1 MVLPECVLLILL
13 GQALL
18 LDHREL
24 QARVEA
30 VLREKGEIDT
40 PTYKAIVGTSRRT
53 LVPLM
58 EPLGIDAY
66 INPRATTVSSILRH
80 IRHGRVRGVYSIG
93 DAEAELSEAGLAASL
108 GLARE
113 LAAWRPQRVVT
124 SPLRRAWVLAEAL
137 AGHCGLDLHVDPAF
151 VELDRGAW
159 THRHHRDVEA
169 ESPGAIARYK
179 ADPEGGN
186 GPGGE
191 RESEIC
197 ARVWGAVDALVA
209 ATPGQRV
216 VVVTH
221 GHVIRVVMRRLLGW
235 GASESLDRFMPYHAR
250 VETRLTPDGRGEVL
264 RHPEPR
270 APEALRRHD

>member
-1 MVLPECVLLILL
+1 MNTP
-13 GQALL
+13 
-18 LDHREL
+18 
-24 QARVEA
+24 
-30 VLREKGEIDT
+30 DT
-40 PTYKAIVGTSRRT
+40 PGEGGGGAQQRAAPVPLPGGPADVGADDGPVAPT
-53 LVPLM
+53 LV
-58 EPLGIDAY
+58 
-66 INPRATTVSSILRH
+66 TSV
-80 IRHGRVRGVYSIG
+80 RHGEVAAVHRPTFYGG
-93 DAEAELSEAGLAASL
+93 AEAELSEAGLAASL

-209 ATPGQRV
+209 AAPGQRV

>member
-1 MVLPECVLLILL
+1 MNTP
-13 GQALL
+13 
-18 LDHREL
+18 DTT
-24 QARVEA
+24 
-30 VLREKGEIDT
+30 GEGGGGAQRRAAPAPFTGAASAAGADGS
-40 PTYKAIVGTSRRT
+40 AGTSGAAPT
-53 LVPLM
+53 LV
-58 EPLGIDAY
+58 
-66 INPRATTVSSILRH
+66 TFV
-80 IRHGRVRGVYSIG
+80 RHGEVAAVHRPTFYGG
-93 DAEAELSEAGLAASL
+93 AEAELSEAGLAASHAV
-108 GLARE
+108 ARD
-113 LAAWRPQRVVT
+113 LAAWRPHRVVT

-159 THRHHRDVEA
+159 THKHHRDVEA

-179 ADPEGGN
+179 ADPETAN

-209 ATPGQRV
+209 AAPGQRV

-235 GASESLDRFMPYHAR
+235 GATESLERFMPYHAR
-250 VETRLTPDGRGEVL
+250 VETRLRADGRGEVL
-264 RHPEPR
+264 RHPEPK
-270 APEALRRHD
+270 APEALRRRD